1 MRDIKGFLIDLDGVL
16 YVGDMAIE
24 GAVETIGLLRKLK
37 YQVRFIS
44 NTTRKSRRSIVEM
57 LTERGFVINEEDIF
71 TPAVAAQAY
80 MKNTGKQKSYLLITG
95 DVERDFGQAPVRTP
109 QERIDCVVIGDAGE
123 RITYSRLNAAFRHL
137 MDGAELIALEKDKY
151 WMAPDGLSLSAG
163 PFVDALEF
171 ASGKSATIIGK
182 PSRTFFENAL
192 QDMGLQT
199 NQVVMIG
206 DDIGTDI
213 GGAHKMGMKSILVRT
228 GKYREDA
235 LMKSEI
241 KPTWILDSLAHL
253 NEIL

>member
-16 YVGDMAIE
+16 YIGDMAIE
-24 GAVETIGLLRKLK
+24 GAAETIGLLRKLK

-44 NTTRKSRRSIVEM
+44 NTTRKSRRSIVEQLAEM
-57 LTERGFVINEEDIF
+57 GFVIREKDIF
-71 TPAVAAQAY
+71 TPPVAALAY
-80 MKNTGKQKSYLLITG
+80 MKNTGKQNGYLLITG
-95 DVERDFGQAPVRTP
+95 DVERDFGQAEVRAP

-123 RITYSRLNAAFRHL
+123 RITYSSLNAAFRHL

-151 WMAPDGLSLSAG
+151 WMAPEGLSLSAG

-182 PSRTFFENAL
+182 PSRAFFENAL
-192 QDMGLQT
+192 RDMGLQT
-199 NQVVMIG
+199 DQVAMIG
-206 DDIGTDI
+206 DDISTDI

-228 GKYREDA
+228 GKYRKDA
-235 LMKSEI
+235 LINSAI
-241 KPTWILDSLAHL
+241 KPTYIIDSLGHL